1 MSMNAGFPG
10 GFPLGNPGL
19 NRELHQVPFDILP
32 SKGVPYPDN
41 IEILVAPVRIRERRQ
56 LEGAT
61 QATYYEKLLEGIQIN
76 GGQFDKT
83 QLLFADVQF
92 LDLVRRIHSFEYDK
106 EIQIKGYTCR
116 HCNED
121 CDVSF
126 KFEEIEFSDFGA
138 DIFET
143 IKKGTDD
150 ETGEPIEIRYPGKL
164 YKFSDGLEVVV
175 APLTVGDYIALAT
188 KYMSNIS
195 EKNISNKMADV
206 YIGQFDYLIKEVV
219 GQTFISEDHKRKFI
233 HDYIC
238 NLYKWVD
245 TNLLEQIEETTAVS
259 ILPIQRN
266 CPNCGENMEVYVNA
280 SMNFQQEV

>member
-76 GGQFDKT
+76 GGPFDKK

-92 LDLVRRIHSFEYDK
+92 LDLVRRIHSFSLDK
-106 EIQIKGYTCR
+106 EIIIKEYRCP
-116 HCNED
+116 HCGEVSE
-121 CDVSF
+121 VSF
-126 KFEEIEFSDFGA
+126 KFEEIEFEDFVPE
-138 DIFET
+138 IFET

-150 ETGEPIEIRYPGKL
+150 ETGEPIEIKYPGKL
-164 YKFSDGLEVVV
+164 YKFSDGLEVV
-175 APLTVGDYIALAT
+175 ATPLTVGDYIELAI
-188 KYMSNIS
+188 KYLSNVT
-195 EKNISNKMADV
+195 EKNMVNKMADV
-206 YIGQFDYLIKEVV
+206 YIAQFSYLIKEVI
-219 GQTFISEDHKRKFI
+219 GQSFVSDDFRRKFVY
-233 HDYIC
+233 DYIS
-238 NLYKWVD
+238 NLYKAED
-245 TNLLEQIEETTAVS
+245 ENSLAQIENDTVVDITP
-259 ILPIQRN
+259 ILRT
-266 CPNCGENMEVYVNA
+266 CSNCGGNMEVYVQA
-280 SMNFQQEV
+280 SLTFQQ

>member
-1 MSMNAGFPG
+1 MSMNTGFPG

-76 GGQFDKT
+76 GGPFDKK

-92 LDLVRRIHSFEYDK
+92 LDLVRRIHSFSLDK
-106 EIQIKGYTCR
+106 EINIKEYRCP
-116 HCNED
+116 HCGEVSE
-121 CDVSF
+121 VSF
-126 KFEEIEFSDFGA
+126 KFEEIEFEDFVP

-150 ETGEPIEIRYPGKL
+150 ETGEPIEIKYPGKL
-164 YKFSDGLEVVV
+164 YKFSDGLEVV
-175 APLTVGDYIALAT
+175 ATPLTVGDYIDLAI
-188 KYMSNIS
+188 KYLSNVT
-195 EKNISNKMADV
+195 EKNMVNKMADV
-206 YIGQFDYLIKEVV
+206 YIAQFSYLIKEVI
-219 GQTFISEDHKRKFI
+219 GQSFVSDDFRRKFVY
-233 HDYIC
+233 DYIS
-238 NLYKWVD
+238 NLYKAED
-245 TNLLEQIEETTAVS
+245 ENLLAQIENDTVVDITP
-259 ILPIQRN
+259 ILRT
-266 CPNCGENMEVYVNA
+266 CSNCGGNMEVYVQA
-280 SMNFQQEV
+280 SLTFQQ

>member
-76 GGQFDKT
+76 GGPFDKK

-92 LDLVRRIHSFEYDK
+92 LDLVRRIHSFSLDK
-106 EIQIKGYTCR
+106 EIQIKEYRCP
-116 HCNED
+116 HCGETSE
-121 CDVSF
+121 VSF
-126 KFEEIEFSDFGA
+126 KFEEIEFRDLPV

-143 IKKGTDD
+143 VKRGTDD
-150 ETGEPIEIRYPGKL
+150 ETGESIEIRYPGKI

-175 APLTVGDYIALAT
+175 APLTVGEYIDLAIR
-188 KYMSNIS
+188 YMSNVT
-195 EKNISNKMADV
+195 EKNMINRMADV
-206 YIGQFDYLIKEVV
+206 YIAQFSYLIKEVI
-219 GQTFISEDHKRKFI
+219 GQTFISDDFRRKFLY
-233 HDYIC
+233 DYIS
-238 NLYKWVD
+238 NLYKVED
-245 TNLLEQIEETTAVS
+245 ENLLSQIESDTVVDIA
-259 ILPIQRN
+259 PIIRT
-266 CPNCGENMEVYVNA
+266 CSNCGDNMEVYVQA
-280 SMNFQQEV
+280 SLTFQQ

>member
-76 GGQFDKT
+76 GGPFDKK

-92 LDLVRRIHSFEYDK
+92 LDLVRRIHSFSLDK
-106 EIQIKGYTCR
+106 EINIKEYRCP
-116 HCNED
+116 HCGEVSE
-121 CDVSF
+121 VSF
-126 KFEEIEFSDFGA
+126 KFEEIEFEDFVP

-150 ETGEPIEIRYPGKL
+150 ETGEPIEIKYPGKL
-164 YKFSDGLEVVV
+164 YKFSDGLEVV
-175 APLTVGDYIALAT
+175 ATPLTVGDYIDLAI
-188 KYMSNIS
+188 KYLSNVT
-195 EKNISNKMADV
+195 EKNMVNKMADV
-206 YIGQFDYLIKEVV
+206 YIAQFSYLIKEVI
-219 GQTFISEDHKRKFI
+219 GQSFVSDDFRRKFVY
-233 HDYIC
+233 DYIS
-238 NLYKWVD
+238 NLYKAED
-245 TNLLEQIEETTAVS
+245 ENLLAQIENDTVVDITP
-259 ILPIQRN
+259 ILRT
-266 CPNCGENMEVYVNA
+266 CSNCGGNMEVYVQA
-280 SMNFQQEV
+280 SLTFQQ

>member
-76 GGQFDKT
+76 GGPFDKK

-92 LDLVRRIHSFEYDK
+92 LDLVRRIHSFSLDK
-106 EIQIKGYTCR
+106 EINIKEYRCP
-116 HCNED
+116 HCGEVSE
-121 CDVSF
+121 VSF
-126 KFEEIEFSDFGA
+126 KFEEIEFEDFVP

-150 ETGEPIEIRYPGKL
+150 ETGEPIEIKYPGKL
-164 YKFSDGLEVVV
+164 YKFSDGLEVV
-175 APLTVGDYIALAT
+175 ATPLTVGDYIDLAI
-188 KYMSNIS
+188 KYLSNVT
-195 EKNISNKMADV
+195 EKNMVNKMADV
-206 YIGQFDYLIKEVV
+206 YIAQFSYLIKEVI
-219 GQTFISEDHKRKFI
+219 GQSFVSDDFRRKFVY
-233 HDYIC
+233 DYIS
-238 NLYKWVD
+238 NLYKAED
-245 TNLLEQIEETTAVS
+245 ENLLVQIENDTVVDITP
-259 ILPIQRN
+259 ILRT
-266 CPNCGENMEVYVNA
+266 CSNCGGNMEVYVQA
-280 SMNFQQEV
+280 SLTFQQ

>member
-41 IEILVAPVRIRERRQ
+41 IEILVAPVIIRERRQ

-76 GGQFDKT
+76 GGPFDKK

-92 LDLVRRIHSFEYDK
+92 LDLVRRIHSFSLDK
-106 EIQIKGYTCR
+106 EINI
-116 HCNED
+116 NEYRSIN
-121 CDVSF
+121 CGEVSEVSF
-126 KFEEIEFSDFGA
+126 KFEEIEFEDFVP

-150 ETGEPIEIRYPGKL
+150 ETGEPIEIKYPGKL
-164 YKFSDGLEVVV
+164 YKFSDGLEVV
-175 APLTVGDYIALAT
+175 ATPLTVGDYIDLAI
-188 KYMSNIS
+188 KYLSNVT
-195 EKNISNKMADV
+195 EKNMVNKMADV
-206 YIGQFDYLIKEVV
+206 YIAKFSYLIKEVI
-219 GQTFISEDHKRKFI
+219 GQSFVSDDFRRKFVYE
-233 HDYIC
+233 YIS
-238 NLYKWVD
+238 NL
-245 TNLLEQIEETTAVS
+245 
-259 ILPIQRN
+259 
-266 CPNCGENMEVYVNA
+266 
-280 SMNFQQEV
+280 

>member
-10 GFPLGNPGL
+10 GFPMGNPGL

-61 QATYYEKLLEGIQIN
+61 QATYYEKMLEGIQIN
-76 GGQFDKT
+76 GGQFDKK

-106 EIQIKGYTCR
+106 EIQIKGYTCK
-116 HCNED
+116 HCNET

-126 KFEEIEFSDFGA
+126 KFEEIEFEDLDA

-150 ETGEPIEIRYPGKL
+150 ETGEAIEIKYPGKL
-164 YKFSDGLEVVV
+164 YKFSNGIEVVA
-175 APLTVGDYIALAT
+175 APLTVGEYIHLAT
-188 KYMSNIS
+188 KYLSNMT
-195 EKNISNKMADV
+195 EKNVLNKMADIYV
-206 YIGQFDYLIKEVV
+206 AQYSYLIKEVV
-219 GQTFISEDHKRKFI
+219 GQTFISDDSRRKFI
-233 HDYIC
+233 YDYVGY
-238 NLYKWVD
+238 LYKD
-245 TNLLEQIEETTAVS
+245 MDEKILQQIEDETTVD
-259 ILPIQRN
+259 IVPIKRQ
-266 CPNCGENMEVYVNA
+266 CPHCGEIMEVYVQA
-280 SMNFQQEV
+280 SMTFQQEI

>member
-41 IEILVAPVRIRERRQ
+41 IEILVAPIRIRERRQ

-76 GGQFDKT
+76 GGPFDKK

-92 LDLVRRIHSFEYDK
+92 LDLVRRIHSFSLDK
-106 EIQIKGYTCR
+106 EINIKEYRCP
-116 HCNED
+116 HCGEVSE
-121 CDVSF
+121 VSF
-126 KFEEIEFSDFGA
+126 KFEEIEFEDFVP

-150 ETGEPIEIRYPGKL
+150 ETGEPIEIKYPGKL
-164 YKFSDGLEVVV
+164 YKFSDGLEVV
-175 APLTVGDYIALAT
+175 ATPLTVGDYIDLAI
-188 KYMSNIS
+188 KYLSNVT
-195 EKNISNKMADV
+195 EKNMVNKMADV
-206 YIGQFDYLIKEVV
+206 YIAQFSYLIKEVI
-219 GQTFISEDHKRKFI
+219 GQSFVSDDFRRKFVY
-233 HDYIC
+233 DYIS
-238 NLYKWVD
+238 NLYKAED
-245 TNLLEQIEETTAVS
+245 ENLLAQIENDTVVDITP
-259 ILPIQRN
+259 ILRT
-266 CPNCGENMEVYVNA
+266 CSNCGGNMEVYVQA
-280 SMNFQQEV
+280 SLTFQQ

>member
-1 MSMNAGFPG
+1 MNAGFPG

-76 GGQFDKT
+76 GGPFDKK

-92 LDLVRRIHSFEYDK
+92 LDLVRRIHSFSLDK
-106 EIQIKGYTCR
+106 EINIKEYRCP
-116 HCNED
+116 HCGEVSE
-121 CDVSF
+121 VSF
-126 KFEEIEFSDFGA
+126 KFEEIEFEDFVP

-150 ETGEPIEIRYPGKL
+150 ETGEPIEIKYPGKL
-164 YKFSDGLEVVV
+164 YKFSDGLEVV
-175 APLTVGDYIALAT
+175 ATPLTVGDYIDLAI
-188 KYMSNIS
+188 KYLSNVT
-195 EKNISNKMADV
+195 EKNMVNKMADV
-206 YIGQFDYLIKEVV
+206 YIAQFSYLIKEVI
-219 GQTFISEDHKRKFI
+219 GQSFVSDDFRRKFVY
-233 HDYIC
+233 DYIS
-238 NLYKWVD
+238 NLYKAED
-245 TNLLEQIEETTAVS
+245 ENLLAQIENDTVVDITP
-259 ILPIQRN
+259 ILRA
-266 CPNCGENMEVYVNA
+266 CSNCGGNMEVYVQA
-280 SMNFQQEV
+280 SLTFQQ

>member
-76 GGQFDKT
+76 GGPFDKK

-92 LDLVRRIHSFEYDK
+92 LDLVRRIHSFSLDK
-106 EIQIKGYTCR
+106 EINIKEYRCP
-116 HCNED
+116 HCGEVSE
-121 CDVSF
+121 VSF
-126 KFEEIEFSDFGA
+126 KFEEIEFEDFVP

-150 ETGEPIEIRYPGKL
+150 ETGEPIEIKYPGKL
-164 YKFSDGLEVVV
+164 YKFSDGLEVV
-175 APLTVGDYIALAT
+175 ATPLTVGDYIDLAI
-188 KYMSNIS
+188 KYLSNVT
-195 EKNISNKMADV
+195 EKNMVNKMADV
-206 YIGQFDYLIKEVV
+206 YIAQFSYLIKEVI
-219 GQTFISEDHKRKFI
+219 GQSFVSDDFRRKFVY
-233 HDYIC
+233 DYIS
-238 NLYKWVD
+238 NLYKAED
-245 TNLLEQIEETTAVS
+245 ENLLAQIENDTVVDITP
-259 ILPIQRN
+259 ILRT
-266 CPNCGENMEVYVNA
+266 CSSCGGNMEVYVQA
-280 SMNFQQEV
+280 SLTFQQ